1 MSFQRRFATVV
12 ATTALTGLI
21 CVPVQAA
28 NLFGSSVKFDKD
40 TEVSF
45 DFLESHGIYKSDFG
59 VQQAD
64 GSFTSLLKEIQNAD
78 DTSGKSKD
86 DWFGSCGISV
96 NQCTSTFTF
105 KAGIDYTFALQNYE
119 KVKTTNGWGYSDTP
133 GTVVHSTT
141 TPQAVAYTK
150 LSDTSYKLAWDDGY
164 AGDRDTNDFIVKA
177 SWKKAASVPE
187 PAALAGLVLVAGT
200 LVISRRRKGVL
211 RIPD

>member
-12 ATTALTGLI
+12 ATTALTGLFS
-21 CVPVQAA
+21 VPVQAA
-28 NLFGSSVKFDKD
+28 NLFASSVKFDKD

-59 VQQAD
+59 VQQAN

-78 DTSGKSKD
+78 DTSVIGNN
-86 DWFGSCGISV
+86 DWLGSCGISV
-96 NQCTSTFTF
+96 KQCISTFTF

-119 KVKTTNGWGYSDTP
+119 KVKTTNGWGYNDT
-133 GTVVHSTT
+133 STT
-141 TPQAVAYTK
+141 TVYSSTSQAVAYTK

-164 AGDRDTNDFIVKA
+164 GGDRDTNDFIVKA

-187 PAALAGLVLVAGT
+187 PAALAGLFLVAGT

>member
-59 VQQAD
+59 LQQAD

-78 DTSGKSKD
+78 DTSGTTKN
-86 DWFGSCGISV
+86 DWLGTCGISV
-96 NQCTSTFTF
+96 IKCSSTFTF

-119 KVKTTNGWGYSDTP
+119 KVKINNGWGYHDTP
-133 GTVVHSTT
+133 TTTVSSS

-164 AGDRDTNDFIVKA
+164 SGDRDTNDFIVKA